1 MRKKLIVMVTAFLMC
16 ITMVASACGSR
27 TTNSSSKT
35 HSRQSVPST
44 VQPSVVD
51 SSSET
56 ISAVVPEESSGSASV
71 ASQTSPSQTS
81 NSVETSTTISNSE
94 EISTTTTSSASS
106 SSAVSSSSI
115 EILNPTP
122 ISGTSISVT
131 PSVNGQGN
139 TSASLV
145 TPEVNSTTSSGS
157 TSTGGSTSTS
167 SSIWLPDI
175 YDYDNVT
182 PDYGTYDDSVKYN
195 YSGVTYTAKQGSFTT
210 SGTSYTTSAG
220 NTIAVNTSVPFPYG
234 SLSADLTYKG
244 GDSGLI
250 FGYTN
255 TGTATWEGSGIS
267 FYFLFIN
274 DRNFH
279 LGKSDNGTWSTLGTQ
294 CMGTN
299 DTNHTYNLRVVVVS
313 NKIIC
318 MIDNLVAFTVVDSSF
333 LTSTGF
339 GFRVGTS
346 GTVFSNV
353 QVTNEYDFESEHYVL
368 DNGYNYTY
376 PSTFTTLQGTF
387 SLSGTTHTA
396 SADSSIM
403 VNTTPFR
410 YGSIQVDMTSPNTGD
425 NGIVFGYTN
434 WGTNTWEGAN
444 MSYYFLFVNYQGIVI
459 LGKSDLGAWST
470 VAQSNGV
477 VVRDFSV
484 SHKLLLVY
492 KEREITVY
500 LDDAKLFTAVDPAPL
515 FGAGYGIRAGNSGAM
530 FANFTIT
537 SDYLK

>member
-1 MRKKLIVMVTAFLMC
+1 M
-16 ITMVASACGSR
+16 
-27 TTNSSSKT
+27 
-35 HSRQSVPST
+35 
-44 VQPSVVD
+44 
-51 SSSET
+51 
-56 ISAVVPEESSGSASV
+56 
-71 ASQTSPSQTS
+71 
-81 NSVETSTTISNSE
+81 
-94 EISTTTTSSASS
+94 
-106 SSAVSSSSI
+106 
-115 EILNPTP
+115 EILDPTP
-122 ISGTSISVT
+122 IPGTNQTVT
-131 PSVNGQGN
+131 PSVNTNPN
-139 TSASLV
+139 TSASA
-145 TPEVNSTTSSGS
+145 VNPSQIPSS
-157 TSTGGSTSTS
+157 STGNSSSSAGSETS
-167 SSIWLPDI
+167 SSVWLPDI

-182 PDYGTYDDSVKYN
+182 PDYGTYDDSVKYD
-195 YSGVTYTAKQGSFTT
+195 YSTVTYSAKQGSFTT
-210 SGTSYTTSAG
+210 SGTSYTTGAT

-234 SLSADLTYKG
+234 SLSVDLTYKG

-255 TGTATWEGSGIS
+255 TGSGTWEGSGIS

-274 DRNFH
+274 DGNFH
-279 LGKSDNGTWSTLGTQ
+279 LGKSANGTWSTLGTQ

-318 MIDNLVAFTVVDSSF
+318 MIDNLVAFTVVDSAF

-339 GFRVGTS
+339 GFRAGVS
-346 GTVFSNV
+346 GTAFSNLT
-353 QVTNEYDFESEHYVL
+353 VTNDYVFESESYTL

-376 PSTFTTLQGTF
+376 DSTFTTLQGTF
-387 SLSGTTHTA
+387 SSSGTTHTA

-410 YGSIQVDMTSPNTGD
+410 YGSIQTDITASNNGD

-434 WGTNTWEGAN
+434 WGTNTWEGAK

-459 LGKSDLGAWST
+459 LGKSDLGTWST
-470 VAQSNGV
+470 VAQSGV
-477 VVRDFSV
+477 VIRDFSV

-500 LDDAKLFTAVDPAPL
+500 LDDVKLFSAVDPAPL
-515 FGAGYGIRAGNSGAM
+515 FGSGYGIRAGNSGAK